1 MKIQKLHSFI
11 FFMVILASVPT
22 FSQVKGSGPVNKQ
35 ERQVEPFDAI
45 KVGGAAEVNLMQG
58 EEQGVVVET
67 NANIQDR
74 VEILV
79 KNNTLQMKL
88 NNIKK
93 YDVLKLYITV
103 TELERMQ
110 VSGASD
116 VKSIDTITGNELQVE
131 ASGASNVRLVVNY
144 ETISTRASGASVV
157 GLEGKAAVHTIEAS
171 GASVV
176 KAKSL
181 LTTTTAVRASGA
193 SSCFVNAKTNLTYR
207 VSGAS
212 DVSYVDKPQT
222 VIVENNNGT
231 EKVVILRDSSHTS
244 NYYNESDTTSVNVG
258 SLHVEVVEG
267 DTTKV
272 TVGNHILIVDDDGNV
287 KWERCKKPR
296 FNGHWGGFELGI
308 NGYVTPDF
316 NTSWGAENDYLN
328 LRYEKSIAVN
338 LNIYEQ
344 NIALNKDKNIGLI
357 TGIGFAWNNYRFN
370 PPTYLEPTSPELEG
384 YYMEGVSVRKT
395 KLTAMYVT
403 VPLLFEMQTKNP
415 KRINRFFFSVGGLI
429 SARISSHT
437 KIYFNEA
444 NKEYELKVPGSGD
457 PGDFKPGGPYR
468 TPNTYD
474 RNIVKS
480 FRSFYLQPV
489 KFDASLRIGYGILS
503 VFGTYSLN
511 TLFQSGRGPELYA
524 WTIGITLV
532 GW

>member
-1 MKIQKLHSFI
+1 MAF
-11 FFMVILASVPT
+11 LASLPLL
-22 FSQVKGSGPVNKQ
+22 SQEKGSGPISKQ
-35 ERQVEPFDAI
+35 ERGVTAFNAI
-45 KVGGAAEVNLMQG
+45 KIGGAAEVILMQG
-58 EEQGVVVET
+58 EEQSVVVET

-74 VEILV
+74 VEVNV
-79 KNNTLQMKL
+79 KNNTLEVKL
-88 NNIKK
+88 NSIKK
-93 YDVLKLYITV
+93 YDELKLYITV
-103 TELERMQ
+103 VTLEKIQ
-110 VSGASD
+110 VSGATDLNAIDTLKGENLRVLASGASD
-116 VKSIDTITGNELQVE
+116 VHLLVDYDNVITK
-131 ASGASNVRLVVNY
+131 
-144 ETISTRASGASVV
+144 ASGASVV
-157 GLEGKAAVHTIEAS
+157 KLIGNSTAQTIEAS

-176 KAKSL
+176 NAKSL
-181 LTTTTAVRASGA
+181 QTITTVVKASGA
-193 SSCFVNAKTNLTYR
+193 SSCFVNAKTNLTYQ

-212 DVSYVDKPQT
+212 DVSYVDKPVT
-222 VIVENNNGT
+222 VIVENNSGT
-231 EKVVILRDSSHTS
+231 EKVVIIRDSTKTS
-244 NYYNESDTTSVNVG
+244 SYHYDNDTTTVNMG
-258 SLHVEVVEG
+258 SLHVEVIEG

-272 TVGNHILIVDDDGNV
+272 SVGGHTLIVDDEGNV
-287 KWERCKKPR
+287 KWERNKKPR

-316 NTSWGAENDYLN
+316 KTNWGAEYDYLN

-357 TGIGFAWNNYRFN
+357 TGVGFAWVNYRFN

-384 YYMEGVSVRKT
+384 YYMEGVSVRKS

-403 VPLLFEMQTKNP
+403 VPILFEMQTKNP
-415 KRINRFFFSVGGLI
+415 KRIKRFFFSVGGLI

-444 NKEYELKVPGSGD
+444 NKEYKLRIPDTD
-457 PGDFKPGGPYR
+457 PAEYKPGTYI
-468 TPNTYD
+468 TPGAYD
-474 RNIVKS
+474 RNIIKS

-503 VFGTYSLN
+503 IFGTYSLN

-524 WTIGITLV
+524 WTIGITLL

>member
-11 FFMVILASVPT
+11 FLVTLL
-22 FSQVKGSGPVNKQ
+22 FSLPLSAQEKGSGPISKQ
-35 ERQVEPFDAI
+35 ERQVGVFTAI
-45 KVGGAAEVNLMQG
+45 KTGGAAEVILMQG
-58 EEQGVVVET
+58 GEQGVVVET

-74 VEILV
+74 VEV
-79 KNNTLQMKL
+79 FVREKTLQMKL
-88 NNIKK
+88 NNVKN
-93 YDVLKLYITV
+93 YSVLKLYITV
-103 TELERMQ
+103 AQLEKIQ

-116 VKSIDTITGNELQVE
+116 VKSIDTLRGESLRLV
-131 ASGASNVRLVVNY
+131 ASGASDLQLLVNY
-144 ETISTRASGASVV
+144 NNISTKASGASVV
-157 GLEGKAAVHTIEAS
+157 RLKGKSAAHSIEAS

-176 KAKSL
+176 KAKL
-181 LTTTTAVRASGA
+181 LSTTTTVVKASGA
-193 SSCFVNAKTNLTYR
+193 SSCFVNAKTNLTYQ
-207 VSGAS
+207 VSGSS
-212 DVSYVDKPQT
+212 DVSYVNKPQT
-222 VIVENNNGT
+222 VIVENKKGT
-231 EKVVILRDSSHTS
+231 EKVVIIRDSTHTS
-244 NYYNESDTTSVNVG
+244 NYYNDNDTTSVNVG

-272 TVGNHILIVDDDGNV
+272 TVGSHTLIVDDDGNV
-287 KWERCKKPR
+287 KWERSRKPR

-308 NGYVTPDF
+308 NGYVTPGIHT
-316 NTSWGAENDYLN
+316 NWGVENDFLN

-344 NIALNKDKNIGLI
+344 NIALNKDKNIGLV
-357 TGIGFAWNNYRFN
+357 TGIGLAWNNYRFN
-370 PPTYLEPTSPELEG
+370 QPTYLEPLSSNIEG

-395 KLTAMYVT
+395 KLTAMYIT

-415 KRINRFFFSVGGLI
+415 KRIKRFFFSVGGLI

-444 NKEYELKVPGSGD
+444 AKAYKLRVPDSDPAEY
-457 PGDFKPGGPYR
+457 KPGTYV
-468 TPNTYD
+468 TPNIYD

-489 KFDASLRIGYGILS
+489 KLDASLRIGYGILS
-503 VFGTYSLN
+503 IFGTYSLN
-511 TLFQSGRGPELYA
+511 TFFQSNRGPKLYA